1 MRNIGNLYLKDQFSI
16 LNLCGRLNGI
26 IFINKDEVI
35 TKDTLIDGKDEKEL
49 LQKNIEKQN
58 DLKRKVEEIKSRFAK
73 IKKECLH

>member
-1 MRNIGNLYLKDQFSI
+1 M
-16 LNLCGRLNGI
+16 NLCGRLNGI